1 MENGRVL
8 CLNWT
13 DKHFLPIFFL
23 QKSTKLL
30 PPWLLFFP
38 QICTTSFFGWGF
50 APDIK
55 WWVYSAPPDPLTVL
69 GRVFNP
75 LGKDEKEGKGKEK
88 RWGKK
93 KKRKGVEEGKG
104 REKEGRGR
112 GGSGGR
118 VLIETFPSP
127 WQWGTKYMYD
137 KIRTP
142 FECSFIR
149 DTYILTFLSSNT
161 FCLRYWICKD
171 ASYMHLWQNSS
182 VVSPGTLWRR
192 RPCIPLILFYPTILI

>member
-1 MENGRVL
+1 MAALFSSNMHHIVFRLGLRPRHKMVSLQRSARSPNCFGEGIQPPRKRWKGRE
-8 CLNWT
+8 
-13 DKHFLPIFFL
+13 
-23 QKSTKLL
+23 
-30 PPWLLFFP
+30 
-38 QICTTSFFGWGF
+38 GE
-50 APDIK
+50 
-55 WWVYSAPPDPLTVL
+55 
-69 GRVFNP
+69 
-75 LGKDEKEGKGKEK
+75 GKEVREKEEKKGGRRRKGKGK
-88 RWGKK
+88 G
-93 KKRKGVEEGKG
+93 GA
-104 REKEGRGR
+104 GR

-142 FECSFIR
+142 FESSFIR

-192 RPCIPLILFYPTILI
+192 RPCIPLILFYPTLLI